1 MEYGKQ
7 EHTDVRHFLIIPE
20 GMKSIVQIGSF
31 PSLCT
36 LEATQMAGVAKLL
49 HCDMNNFIFDAN
61 DSIPLVWSL

>member
-1 MEYGKQ
+1 M
-7 EHTDVRHFLIIPE
+7 
-20 GMKSIVQIGSF
+20 MKSMVQIVSF

-61 DSIPLVWSL
+61 FLKKFQYTCMVLVITD